1 MTLFVLGEAEQEFA
15 ESIAYYK
22 SKEARTGMAVSE

>member
-15 ESIAYYK
+15 ESIAYYGIQG
-22 SKEARTGMAVSE
+22 ARTGMAVSE